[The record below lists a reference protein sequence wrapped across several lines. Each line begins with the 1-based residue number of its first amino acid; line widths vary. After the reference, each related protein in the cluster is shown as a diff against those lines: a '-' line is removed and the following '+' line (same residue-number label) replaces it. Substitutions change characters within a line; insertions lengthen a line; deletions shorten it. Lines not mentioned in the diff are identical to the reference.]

1 MLITWMAY
9 ATLLGVAISAAA
21 FAVEHIVA
29 IWSGARRA
37 VWVVALAA
45 GVLTPLVIVVMTRGS
60 QVPTNVRDG
69 VQRITLDGSL
79 FGGGSAV
86 ASNSAYANVARAIPL
101 LDRIDKSAPTLWL
114 LASTLLF
121 ALFLRASV
129 TLRGR
134 RAEWRTARVD
144 GCDVLVAREVG
155 PAVVGA
161 WRPRIVFPEW
171 ALALGDDERMLMLR
185 HEREHVTARDP
196 LLLLVAALAIILV
209 PWNAA
214 LWLVVRRLRLAVEID
229 CDARVLRTM
238 NRPREYGM
246 LLLAVGARNGTT
258 LPYAASLAERKP
270 FLERRIRAMTTIR
283 PSHPVL
289 ASVVLGV
296 VAIATTTLAAQAP
309 RPEPMVVGVGRAA
322 ATNERAQRSVD
333 VAPRSAVAPNIV
345 QTKASHSAA
354 NASASPGVKRADSV
368 IEPTAPTSSPLA
380 TRAGVTLSTS
390 EFTATASDSPSQ
402 TKGGD
407 ISFEVIRGWIAK
419 HHPEVVSGAANVAL
433 VTIIVDAN
441 DNYVSSTTDAAA
453 PSEPPAGKI
462 PVDSIAQIE
471 VLKGADAVDLYGSA
485 ALNGVIVVTTKGGH
499 GGTSGAFAV
508 GTPNLAG
515 RPGQLNIYPKSTND
529 TTRAQPMS
537 LRTLVPISAN
547 IPRPLFVIDGVVVDS
562 PDPVAHPTDQ
572 LDKLGLASDGIQS
585 VQILKAAAGRVGP
598 NALSVVVV
606 KLKP

>member
-29 IWSGARRA
+29 IWGGARRL

-45 GVLTPLVIVVMTRGS
+45 GVLTPLVIVVMTRDS
-60 QVPTNVRDG
+60 PVPTNVSDG
-69 VQRITLDGSL
+69 VQRITIGGSL

-86 ASNSAYANVARAIPL
+86 ASNSAHANVARAIPL
-101 LDRIDKSAPTLWL
+101 LDRMEKSAPKVWL
-114 LASTLLF
+114 LASTVLF

-171 ALALGDDERMLMLR
+171 ALALGDDERMLMLH

-209 PWNAA
+209 PWNVA
-214 LWLVVRRLRLAVEID
+214 LWLIVRRLRLAVEID

-246 LLLAVGARNGTT
+246 LLLAVGARHGTT

-270 FLERRIRAMTTIR
+270 FLERRIRAMTTMR

-289 ASVVLGV
+289 ASVVFGV

-309 RPEPMVVGVGRAA
+309 RPEPIVINAARRSAPKEAGDVDSAQASAIAPVTVHAQAGDSTVTTTTKPRVKIVDSVLDSTVKHDSVGVE
-322 ATNERAQRSVD
+322 NSIQP
-333 VAPRSAVAPNIV
+333 AP
-345 QTKASHSAA
+345 
-354 NASASPGVKRADSV
+354 SPTRV
-368 IEPTAPTSSPLA
+368 EPPEPM
-380 TRAGVTLSTS
+380 RVVM
-390 EFTATASDSPSQ
+390 PS
-402 TKGGD
+402 GD
-407 ISFEVIRGWIAK
+407 IPFPTIRAWIAK
-419 HHPEVVSGAANVAL
+419 YQPEIASGQSAGAL

-441 DNYVSSTTDAAA
+441 DNYLSSTTDA
-453 PSEPPAGKI
+453 SPASANPVGKI
-462 PVDSIAQIE
+462 PVDSIATIE
-471 VLKGADAVDLYGSA
+471 VLKGAAAVATYGNQAS
-485 ALNGVIVVTTKGGH
+485 NGVIVVTTKGGH
-499 GGTSGAFAV
+499 A
-508 GTPNLAG
+508 
-515 RPGQLNIYPKSTND
+515 RPEARDSILHPFLNGKRIDGDTVQLRPSV
-529 TTRAQPMS
+529 S
-537 LRTLVPISAN
+537 LKRIDG
-547 IPRPLFVIDGVVVDS
+547 PLYVIDGVVVESLDGI
-562 PDPVAHPTDQ
+562 AKPTDQ
-572 LDKLGLASDGIQS
+572 LDKLGVPSEGIQS
-585 VQILKAAAGRVGP
+585 VQVLRAPAGSVAP
-598 NALSVVVV
+598 NALSIVIV
-606 KLKP
+606 KLKA